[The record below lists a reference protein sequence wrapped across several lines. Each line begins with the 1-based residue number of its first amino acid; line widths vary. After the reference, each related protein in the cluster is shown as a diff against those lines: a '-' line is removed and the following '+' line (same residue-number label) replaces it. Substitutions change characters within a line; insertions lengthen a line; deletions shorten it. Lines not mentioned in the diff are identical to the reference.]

1 MPGRNP
7 SLQGKKWRE
16 CRSSR
21 SSPQQNRK
29 ESAGG
34 TGLGSGSG
42 AWGGREGGCEMS
54 SGRLHMSAKKREIT
68 RNLGA
73 GLRDGTTP

>member
-7 SLQGKKWRE
+7 SLQGKKGTE
-16 CRSSR
+16 GRSSGSGPR
-21 SSPQQNRK
+21 QNRK

-54 SGRLHMSAKKREIT
+54 SGRLHMSAKKRKIT

-73 GLRDGTTP
+73 GVRDGATP